1 MGHAPDADFR
11 DVFFAL
17 SLISI
22 GPSVISLS
30 VFHYGL
36 SAADVP

>member
-11 DVFFAL
+11 DFFVF

-22 GPSVISLS
+22 GSSVISLS

-36 SAADVP
+36 SAAGVP